1 MELIIQKYKEYR
13 QFLIILAYL
22 VTFFCF
28 LFDNCNFFVNL
39 RTDIFKLLT
48 KKEMVMKKLNLVL
61 FAAMSLFAAPLNG
74 QTILSE
80 DFETSS
86 TETYSP
92 NFNAG
97 WTTEDNY
104 LGNENKFRWHIYYAS
119 KGSIGGTHCASCD
132 GAMFENSADGTGPR
146 EEVLMSPELTLD
158 DAYQLSFNWK
168 GASASALEKKEY
180 DLQVRIVEGGD
191 LKNAVTVWSFQD
203 PEALKESGVPE
214 FPWKGWTVYN
224 SKIGLEKFQGKK
236 VKIAFVYKMLKKIG
250 NSVYVDDV
258 KVSKYTPMTSPVATL
273 SKKLYNFGDVY
284 MGEKV
289 WSEVITL
296 KNAGTSGLTISDIE
310 LPNGFDTNLDKTKVN
325 LGKNETVDF
334 QISYN
339 SSLTSSTD
347 GKVVIKTNGGDATI
361 RVIANKVALPEGA
374 TFEGFEKG
382 CPPVGWT
389 AKSWSATNYALEG
402 DLSAYASA
410 ILDGACELKTTRLD
424 LSQGNHSVS
433 FTCFNNFESDVEGA
447 APANDV
453 TLQLSKD
460 GGATWTTVWTS
471 SLINGIDH
479 ANVDLGAPASDNCY
493 LKWVYSAITFDEEYV
508 PETSIFFLDR
518 VVLPKMFGTEDKPA
532 AAKCLTP
539 ADNAVN
545 VFNSNVLLSW
555 ERVLFAKG
563 YKLYVGTD
571 AEATNVVNGKDLGDV
586 TEYTIEK
593 CNYATKYYWKVV
605 PYNDNGDSEKVET
618 WTFTTMADQTVSTYP
633 YKESFEGENFPPLG
647 WNYTTDQGTRWDFS
661 TTNAFDGK
669 VSAVASCREQE
680 TTTTLNTNEFKLP
693 AEPVEISFYWGN
705 DMPIALEKDNTG
717 LVENTSKADDGLDA
731 CFFEILVD
739 NQWKQ
744 LAIISDKN
752 NKFWCREVISLK
764 DYAGK
769 TVSFRWRY
777 VAHSYMQASGVC
789 LDMIVIQPSTE
800 VKASFNVSKWDAGK
814 VNYNKVVTS
823 RKPLTII
830 NDGSKAIKVAKVEF
844 GTENFTSTLAENTVI
859 EPRKASQFS
868 ITFSAKASASIV
880 EDAMKVTF
888 DNGAVLELPVVGE
901 ALANDIAYYDFENE
915 EPGTLTPKDFT
926 TVDVDRKP
934 TTAMTTL
941 DYPMRGVP
949 FAFCVQTDKDWNN
962 VFEPVSGENVLVAIA
977 PGDDSESND
986 WIISKQMTATS
997 DSRFKFYA
1005 RNWNSVNSIL
1015 PETPHSVEV
1024 LVSTTDTQ
1032 LKSFEVAM
1040 SKVQMPYYGGKYE
1053 FFDVDLSKYAGQK
1066 IYIAVHHTVTSG
1078 LAAFF
1083 DDFTFEHFEDVS
1095 GGVEA
1100 LGVKTGVSIY
1110 PNPAVDVVTVSGAES
1125 ADVVIANLSGA
1136 VVLSQTGVKTVN
1148 VSDLSAGVY
1157 VMTVRTE
1164 SGVFTTKLLKK

>member
-1 MELIIQKYKEYR
+1 
-13 QFLIILAYL
+13 
-22 VTFFCF
+22 
-28 LFDNCNFFVNL
+28 
-39 RTDIFKLLT
+39 
-48 KKEMVMKKLNLVL
+48 MKKINLVL
-61 FAAMSLFAAPLNG
+61 LTALSLIAAPLQA

-80 DFETSS
+80 DFETGS
-86 TETYSP
+86 TVDYDP
-92 NFNAG
+92 NFSSG
-97 WTTEDNY
+97 WTTEDSY
-104 LGNENKFRWHIYYAS
+104 LGNTTKYRWHIYYAS
-119 KGSIGGTHCASCD
+119 KGTIGGTHCAGCD
-132 GAMFENSADGTGPR
+132 ASMFESPADGTGPR
-146 EEVLMSPELTLD
+146 EEMLLSPELTLD
-158 DAYQLSFNWK
+158 DTYQLSFNWK
-168 GASASALEKKEY
+168 AASASALDNQEY
-180 DLQVRIVEGGD
+180 DFQVRVVEDGD

-203 PEALKESGVPE
+203 AEALKESGVAN
-214 FPWKGWTVYN
+214 FPWSGWTVYN
-224 SKIGLEKFQGKK
+224 SKIGLEKFKGKK
-236 VKIAFVYKMLKKIG
+236 VKLAFVYKMLKKIA
-250 NSVYVDDV
+250 NVVYLDDV
-258 KVSKYTPMTSPVATL
+258 KVSKYTPQTAPVATL
-273 SKKLYNFGDVY
+273 SKTLYNFGDVFI
-284 MGEKV
+284 GEKV
-289 WSEVITL
+289 WSEVITI
-296 KNAGTSGLTISDIE
+296 KNTGTSGLTISDVE
-310 LPNGFDTNLDKTKVN
+310 LPNGFGTNLDVSKVN
-325 LGKNETVDF
+325 LGKNESVDF
-334 QISYN
+334 QISY
-339 SSLTSSTD
+339 SSNLTSSTD
-347 GKVVIKTNGGDATI
+347 GKIVIKTNGGDASL
-361 RVIANKVALPEGA
+361 RVVANKVALPEGA

-410 ILDGACELKTTRLD
+410 ILDGACELTTPRLD
-424 LSQGNHSVS
+424 LSQGKHSVS
-433 FTCFNNFESDVEGA
+433 FTGFNNFDSDVEGA

-453 TLQLSKD
+453 TLQFSKD

-471 SLINGIDH
+471 AVINGMDN
-479 ANVDLGAPASDNCY
+479 ARVDLGSPASDNCY
-493 LKWVYSAITFDEEYV
+493 LKWVYSAITYDEEYI

-518 VVLPKMFGTEDKPA
+518 VVLPKMYGAEGKPSA
-532 AAKCLTP
+532 SKCVTP
-539 ADNAVN
+539 ANNAVD
-545 VFNSNVLLSW
+545 VFNSNVVLSW

-571 AEATNVVNGKDLGDV
+571 AEATSIVNGKDLGDV
-586 TEYTIEK
+586 TEYTLER
-593 CNYATKYYWKVV
+593 CDYATKYNWKVV
-605 PYNDNGDSEKVET
+605 PYNDNGEAQNVEM
-618 WTFTTMADQTVSTYP
+618 WSFTTMADQTVSTFP
-633 YKESFEGENFPPLG
+633 YQESFEGEKFPPLG

-669 VSAVASCREQE
+669 FSAVASCREQE
-680 TTTTLNTNEFKLP
+680 TTTSLNTNEFRLP
-693 AEPVEISFYWGN
+693 AEPLEISFYWGN

-731 CFFEILVD
+731 CFFEIFVD
-739 NQWKQ
+739 NEWKQ

-814 VNYNKVVTS
+814 VNYNKFVTS
-823 RKPLTII
+823 RKPLTVI
-830 NDGSKAIKVAKVEF
+830 NDGTKAIKVTKVEF
-844 GTENFTSTLAENTVI
+844 GTENFTSTLAVNTVI
-859 EPRKASQFS
+859 EPKKASQFS
-868 ITFSAKASASIV
+868 ITFSAKATANVV

-888 DNGAVLELPVVGE
+888 DNGAVIELPVVGD
-901 ALANDIAYYDFENE
+901 ALANDIAYYDFEE
-915 EPGTLTPKDFT
+915 EEAGTMTPKDFT
-926 TVDVDRKP
+926 TVDVDKKA
-934 TTAMTTL
+934 TTAMTSL

-977 PGDDSESND
+977 PGDESESND

-1032 LKSFEVAM
+1032 LKSFEVVM

-1125 ADVVIANLSGA
+1125 ADVVIANLSGS